1 MASAEIQVENFT
13 EIVHLLYTHWA
24 DYIGDRY
31 VVHQASSS
39 KGAQG
44 LHHAE
49 PEPQPG
55 DLIEIFR
62 GFYSHWVVYVGGGY
76 VVHLAP
82 LRKISGTGWSSI
94 MSSLADRAIVKKEQ
108 LCDVVGKDPYEINNK
123 HDDKYNPFPPSKI
136 VQLAEKLVGREFCY
150 FLLRTNCEHFVNEL
164 RYGVSRSDQVRDAV
178 PAATIMKLHLLYKIT
193 PIISVL
199 RHFFKSILSSQ

>member
-24 DYIGDRY
+24 DYTGDRY

-82 LRKISGTGWSSI
+82 LRKGTQGLHHAEAENRGNRGAVGNRGPQHSSC
-94 MSSLADRAIVKKEQ
+94 SPTGSW
-108 LCDVVGKDPYEINNK
+108 
-123 HDDKYNPFPPSKI
+123 
-136 VQLAEKLVGREFCY
+136 
-150 FLLRTNCEHFVNEL
+150 FLSATRRHL
-164 RYGVSRSDQVRDAV
+164 GVSRVWKKVQTALAALTGLGAGDTAKLKTREGSARTQVIDAV
-178 PAATIMKLHLLYKIT
+178 PAAIIMKLHLLYKIT

-199 RHFFKSILSSQ
+199 RHFF